1 MKKIIFATLMICLVV
16 SLAACDKLPAS
27 LKSKVEQAT
36 AVPTQAPPTP
46 TFAPLPTYTTTPFP
60 TRTPEPQDPLKETVQ
75 AYFAALEAKDST
87 KAAALLSSYS
97 LMVSKITRSEAASQL
112 QARFARGDGWS
123 GLEVQENRPLD
134 DTTTLVHVVYQLETK
149 DDKTGETSKAAKD
162 EWWPLR
168 NENSQWY
175 YNLDNL
181 INFRTLEVSAQTT
194 GGLTIKPRQLTWYS
208 DQIRLTMLAQNQ
220 TNDSIVLGQKNEV
233 LASFVFAGQK
243 VEAEQAQ
250 FIFNRL
256 RSYPEIEL
264 VVKGNFDAFPD
275 GVVIRQWK
283 NVKTAPWYTFDFNQ

>member
-1 MKKIIFATLMICLVV
+1 MN
-16 SLAACDKLPAS
+16 S
-27 LKSKVEQAT
+27 
-36 AVPTQAPPTP
+36 
-46 TFAPLPTYTTTPFP
+46 
-60 TRTPEPQDPLKETVQ
+60 VQ
-75 AYFAALEAKDST
+75 TYFAALEAKDAT

-112 QARFARGDGWS
+112 QARFAKGDQWS

-134 DTTTLVHVVYQLETK
+134 DTTTLVHVVYQLESK
-149 DDKTGETSKAAKD
+149 DEKTGETMKASQD

-181 INFRTLEVSAQTT
+181 INFRTLEVPAQTT
-194 GGLTIKPRQLTWYS
+194 GGLTLKPRQIVWYS
-208 DQIRLTMLAQNQ
+208 DQIRLTLLAQNQ

-233 LASFVFAGQK
+233 LASFVFGDQK
-243 VEAEQAQ
+243 IEAEQAQ

-264 VVKGNFDAFPD
+264 VVKGKFDAYPD

-283 NVKTAPWYTFDFNQ
+283 TVKAAPWYTFDFNQ